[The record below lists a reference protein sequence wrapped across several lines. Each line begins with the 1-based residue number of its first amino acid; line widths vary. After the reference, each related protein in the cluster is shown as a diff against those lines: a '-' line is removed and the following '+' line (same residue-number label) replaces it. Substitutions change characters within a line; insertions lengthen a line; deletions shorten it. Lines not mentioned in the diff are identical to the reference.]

1 MPLNIVS
8 ILTNAQSIA
17 GGYAHSLAVA
27 ADGTLWGWGLND
39 FYQVG
44 DGTTTNRNA
53 PVQIGTDANWSK
65 VAAGSYHSVALKTD
79 GTAYAWGKN
88 SGGQCGISGGGVLT
102 SPTLVSMPETAT
114 LNKIAAGGEHSLFA
128 DTLTLRKVFGCGPN
142 TLGQIG
148 GTNSTEKTNP
158 VEITHFA
165 NTDHIA
171 MGHDFSMAATTGAIK
186 FAGLS
191 DFTAAYND
199 QGYTSGFKTVPGV
212 GAGDGFT
219 SITASRRGGFCVTQA
234 GDVIGFCSYDASDN
248 LNKTASGDYG
258 WVAASGG
265 GYYDASS
272 TYSAAQLRTDAPLAV
287 KVAAGYDHLFILGND
302 GFLYSYGSNDYNQLA
317 RPTETNASRWTVTRI
332 DTAGSGWV
340 DIACG
345 EHHTLAT
352 LGS

>member
-1 MPLNIVS
+1 MPLNIVT

-53 PVQIGTDANWSK
+53 PVQIGTDTNWSK

-88 SGGQCGISGGGVLT
+88 SGGQCGIAGGGVLT
-102 SPTLVSMPETAT
+102 TPTLVSMPETAT

-148 GTNSTEKTNP
+148 GGDLTEKTTP
-158 VEITHFA
+158 TEITYFA

-171 MGHDFSMAATTGAIK
+171 MGHDFSMATTTGAIRV
-186 FAGLS
+186 AG
-191 DFTAAYND
+191 FTDISGQAGV
-199 QGYTSGFKTVPGV
+199 GYSSGFKTVPSVGV
-212 GAGDGFT
+212 GEVFT

-234 GDVIGFCSYDASDN
+234 GDVIGFCSYDAGDE
-248 LNKTASGDYG
+248 LNKTASGGRYG
-258 WVAASGG
+258 WTAPPVAHPSN
-265 GYYDASS
+265 
-272 TYSAAQLRTDAPLAV
+272 YSYAEIRTDAPLAV

-302 GFLYSYGSNDYNQLA
+302 GYLYSYGANDYNQLA
-317 RPTETNASRWTVTRI
+317 RPTTTDAERWTVTRI
-332 DTAGSGWV
+332 DAAGAGWV

-345 EHHTLAT
+345 EYHTLAT

>member
-53 PVQIGTDANWSK
+53 PVQIGTDTNWSK

-88 SGGQCGISGGGVLT
+88 SGGQCGIAGGGVLT
-102 SPTLVSMPETAT
+102 TPTLVSMPETAA

-128 DTLTLRKVFGCGPN
+128 DTLTLGKVFGCGPN

-148 GTNSTEKTNP
+148 GTDLAEKTTP
-158 VEITHFA
+158 TEITYFA

-171 MGHDFSMAATTGAIK
+171 MGHEFSMATTTGEIK
-186 FAGLS
+186 VAGFTDFSDTSNLS
-191 DFTAAYND
+191 YSSN
-199 QGYTSGFKTVPGV
+199 FKSVPGV
-212 GAGDGFT
+212 GGGEAFT

-234 GDVIGFCSYDASDN
+234 GDVIGFCSYDAGDE
-248 LNKTASGDYG
+248 LNKTASGGLYG
-258 WVAASGG
+258 GGSGASG
-265 GYYDASS
+265 
-272 TYSAAQLRTDAPLAV
+272 YSIAQLRTDAPLAV

-302 GFLYSYGSNDYNQLA
+302 GYLYSYGANDYNQLA
-317 RPTETNASRWTVTRI
+317 RPTATDAERWTVTRI

-345 EHHTLAT
+345 EQHTLAT